1 MGRMSKENI
10 TETNERGEGQ
20 MEGITKMKNVG
31 CDLRAGFRD
40 GARRDVSSFSRA
52 QTAVGRLQHSAG

>member
-1 MGRMSKENI
+1 M
-10 TETNERGEGQ
+10 NEARGEGQ

-40 GARRDVSSFSRA
+40 GARRDVSFFSRA
-52 QTAVGRLQHSAG
+52 QTAVGRLQHLAG